1 MNRTL
6 RQKVDEFIA
15 GSISADQFADEYI
28 NLYYQLKGVA
38 HEGFKSAR
46 IPSSLFIQADLYCP
60 TERRQSKE
68 RYEYDE
74 HQLLQVVKLF
84 LAVSEPEEA
93 YDELERL
100 GIIQ

>member
-1 MNRTL
+1 MSRTL
-6 RQKVDEFIA
+6 RQKVDEFVA

-28 NLYYQLKGVA
+28 NLYDQLKGVA

-60 TERRQSKE
+60 TAQRHIRKD
-68 RYEYDE
+68 YEYDE
-74 HQLLQVVKLF
+74 HRLLQAVKLF
-84 LAVSEPEEA
+84 LVASEPGEA

-100 GIIQ
+100 GIIR